1 MRLVQILSTVIV
13 SLLIISC
20 ASTKASSTYSEDV
33 LVKCDKIVK
42 DGKYK
47 DFGEVWLKLNE
58 VTDMQM
64 ECAKRHNALV
74 DQIRKTQ

>member
-1 MRLVQILSTVIV
+1 MV
-13 SLLIISC
+13 SC
-20 ASTKASSTYSEDV
+20 ASTKTNLTFSEDV
-33 LVKCDKIVK
+33 LVKCEKILK
-42 DGKYK
+42 DGKYR

-74 DQIRKTQ
+74 DQIRKTR